1 MKFLPHSCFF
11 TSIFCSKCCFT
22 FVLFGVAAVLL
33 RLWTPMRSCVRVEN
47 PLRRNPWRTTMETFA
62 VALAIAILFRW
73 KASEK
78 RKRTFPQLK
87 MKGSPNWLRRHL
99 QECSYRI
106 SCNTHYHYPMFVY
119 FSFIHFLKFSQNPK
133 IKKTYTKRLST
144 TKFYNDIF
152 CVYMHACIYVQ
163 QYIIIYTVYSIY
175 SIHLFL
181 MSSKYN
187 FP

>member
-78 RKRTFPQLK
+78 RKGTFAQLK
-87 MKGSPNWLRRHL
+87 MKGSPNWLIGRVEEGIYKNVVMGFPVTHMITIIQWL
-99 QECSYRI
+99 CI
-106 SCNTHYHYPMFVY
+106 SR
-119 FSFIHFLKFSQNPK
+119 SFISWNSVRTNKT
-133 IKKTYTKRLST
+133 KKHIQKGFQQQSST
-144 TKFYNDIF
+144 IWYS
-152 CVYMHACIYVQ
+152 VYICMHICTTIHHY
-163 QYIIIYTVYSIY
+163 IY
-175 SIHLFL
+175 SI
-181 MSSKYN
+181 
-187 FP
+187 

>member
-11 TSIFCSKCCFT
+11 TSIFCRKCCFT

-78 RKRTFPQLK
+78 RKGTFPQLK
-87 MKGSPNWLRRHL
+87 MKGSPNWPIGRVEEGIYKNVVIGFPVTHIITIIQWL
-99 QECSYRI
+99 CI
-106 SCNTHYHYPMFVY
+106 SH
-119 FSFIHFLKFSQNPK
+119 SFISWNSVRT
-133 IKKTYTKRLST
+133 KKTHTERLST
-144 TKFYNDIF
+144 TKFYNDTF
-152 CVYMHACIYVQ
+152 CVCMYNNTSFYM
-163 QYIIIYTVYSIY
+163 QYIVYTVYIC
-175 SIHLFL
+175 F
-181 MSSKYN
+181 
-187 FP
+187 